1 MSLPKLSSLRHL
13 EVPRIASFKVA
24 QCKAEGVYSRRMP
37 AGSAERSDDS
47 SDSASSTS
55 LVSRHLHSVQLQVRA
70 LQSKVATFKGSE
82 AFAQDRF
89 DNLEHISASLSTS
102 VQNLSLR
109 VEQLERKQALQS
121 AGLQAQA
128 IAVSRIARRLATLER
143 VSF

>member
-1 MSLPKLSSLRHL
+1 MP
-13 EVPRIASFKVA
+13 E
-24 QCKAEGVYSRRMP
+24 EGREP
-37 AGSAERSDDS
+37 SDKS

-70 LQSKVATFKGSE
+70 LQSEVVALKGLE

-102 VQNLSLR
+102 VQDLSLR
-109 VEQLERKQALQS
+109 VAQLERKQALQA

-128 IAVSRIARRLATLER
+128 LAVSRVARRLAALER
-143 VSF
+143 NTF